1 MPYEIAASVFLLLMY
16 LAERFLVRELI
27 LHGQVAELKSSDLSD
42 NLAHNPRE
50 RFPLLFFALLPMVLP
65 EVLIRFKDWQLINV
79 DRNVAATC
87 SYQCMEQESCDVL
100 RCLDVIGAMVI
111 EHNRPDSSQ

>member
-65 EVLIRFKDWQLINV
+65 EVLVWFENGHIV
-79 DRNVAATC
+79 
-87 SYQCMEQESCDVL
+87 S
-100 RCLDVIGAMVI
+100 
-111 EHNRPDSSQ
+111 